1 MTGGAHAAIA
11 LGREQGQLTAER
23 MSSDRDAVSVDMRQL
38 FQERQTGHHVIQ
50 VVGSEQTKLQTLS
63 SFFSVRHFL
72 ALQKFLHEITLICRE
87 SLPASKKV
95 KEGVAVLDE
104 YRTKSFRCLG
114 DQERTGMHRVRTAGA
129 VIEEHRGKRAAIVW

>member
-1 MTGGAHAAIA
+1 
-11 LGREQGQLTAER
+11 
-23 MSSDRDAVSVDMRQL
+23 
-38 FQERQTGHHVIQ
+38 
-50 VVGSEQTKLQTLS
+50 VVGGEQTKLQTLS
-63 SFFSVRHFL
+63 SFFSVRHFP

-114 DQERTGMHRVRTAGA
+114 DHEWTGMHRVRTAGA
-129 VIEEHRGKRAAIVW
+129 VIEERETGRHFLVAKVKLSTEARRSEQRQSQR